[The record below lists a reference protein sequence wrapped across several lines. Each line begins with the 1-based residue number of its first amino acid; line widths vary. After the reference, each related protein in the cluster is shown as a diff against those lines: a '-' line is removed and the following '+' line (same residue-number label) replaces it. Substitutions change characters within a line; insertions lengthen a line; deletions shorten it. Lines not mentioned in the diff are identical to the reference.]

1 MPRINLT
8 KEQIAGNIRDI
19 VMTYGRTEVST
30 GSSIPSRTLDS
41 YLSGES
47 EPKVSKALA
56 IAKTVNTTVEY
67 LVLREGPKTLN
78 EFYGHNDAINDA
90 ATVREPS
97 ASYVSSALNAVEE
110 LSMAVDARIIKEELS
125 PENIILVKVDNEGM
139 ASIKKGD
146 LALVNTASTELV
158 SGGLFLFDY
167 LGNQLIREVHLVPGQ
182 GWLLKTDNLQLQDHL
197 VDVSGIQA
205 DLKIKGQIVSISK
218 FF

>member
-8 KEQIAGNIRDI
+8 KEQIAANIRGI
-19 VMTYGRTEVST
+19 VMAYGRAETSS
-30 GSSIPSRTLDS
+30 GASIPPRTLDS

-67 LVLREGPKTLN
+67 LVLREGPKTLHESFKKSN
-78 EFYGHNDAINDA
+78 SLKSEFSIE
-90 ATVREPS
+90 EPKPDYSSSTLNVCAELHS
-97 ASYVSSALNAVEE
+97 AVS
-110 LSMAVDARIIKEELS
+110 ARLLKEDLS
-125 PENIILVKVDNEGM
+125 PENILMVKVDSDEV
-139 ASIKKGD
+139 ASFKKGD
-146 LALVNTASTELV
+146 LALVNTASTQLI

-182 GWLLKTDNLQLQDHL
+182 GWLLKTNNAHSQDHII
-197 VDVSGIQA
+197 DIEGMQG
-205 DLKIKGQIVSISK
+205 DLQIKGQVISVST